1 MTDEPR
7 PKRVMHRVLVVD
19 DDHDLAELLREV
31 LTFENCEVDVAGNGM
46 EAMDCLRTGD
56 YEAVL
61 CDLMMPRIDGEVL
74 YNDVVRDYPFL
85 ANRFLFITGQPSRK
99 AGFSDFVWR
108 TGNQLI
114 EKPFDIQQLRTAIRE
129 VLAR

>member
-1 MTDEPR
+1 MPDEPR

-31 LTFENCEVDVAGNGM
+31 LTYENCEVDIAGNGM

-114 EKPFDIQQLRTAIRE
+114 EKPFDIQQLRTAVRD
-129 VLAR
+129 VLQR